1 MEKILAT
8 IELDGD
14 LGRGKLYYRNGDIWC
29 ILPDG
34 THQET
39 HTGCTEAEAVETI
52 GAAWSMAVWDLRHPL
67 CGRRS

>member
-8 IELDGD
+8 IELDGVE
-14 LGRGKLYYRNGDIWC
+14 GRGKLYYRNGDIWC

-39 HTGCTEAEAVETI
+39 HTGCTEDEAIDTI
-52 GAAWSMAVWDLRHPL
+52 AAAWGLPAWDLQWTDES
-67 CGRRS
+67 GVA